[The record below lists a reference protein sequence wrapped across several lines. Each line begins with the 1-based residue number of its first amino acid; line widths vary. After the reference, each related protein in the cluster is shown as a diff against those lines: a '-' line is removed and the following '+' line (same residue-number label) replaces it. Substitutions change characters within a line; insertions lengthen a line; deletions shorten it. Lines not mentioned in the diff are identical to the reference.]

1 MRAVTVPA
9 GGGLDQ
15 LRQVDL
21 TDPGAPGPGEV
32 RVRIHAMSLNAHD
45 LQVAAGQMTVAD
57 GRIPLCDG
65 AGVVEA
71 VGAGVTELAEGDHVV
86 SAFFPGWVDG
96 PPRIGDFSG
105 VPGDGLD
112 GYAVETVV
120 YPARNFTRAPTGLT
134 HAESATITT
143 AGVTAWRALVVN
155 GGLKA
160 GDTVL
165 VLGSGGVSVW
175 ALQIARA
182 AGARVLATSSSP
194 DKRRRLE
201 EMGAEATFDYVDDP
215 DWGKHVFEW
224 TGGVGVD
231 HVVEIG
237 GPKTLPAS
245 IDAVRIGGHIT
256 LVGVITGGEGVVPT
270 VKLMLKQ
277 AKLQG
282 MIVGSRQ
289 DQTDLV
295 RAVETAQIRPVLD
308 RHYDLGEL
316 TAGFQHLASGRHVGK
331 VIIET

>member
-9 GGGLDQ
+9 GGGLDR

-21 TDPGAPGPGEV
+21 PDPGAPGPGEV
-32 RVRIHAMSLNAHD
+32 RVRIRAMSLNAHD
-45 LQVAAGQMTVAD
+45 LQVAAGQMSVAD

-71 VGAGVTELAEGDHVV
+71 VGDGVTELAEGDDVV
-86 SAFFPGWVDG
+86 SAFFPQWLDG
-96 PPRIGDFSG
+96 PPRIGDFAG

-120 YPARNFTRAPTGLT
+120 YPARNFTRAPRGLS
-134 HAESATITT
+134 HAQSATITT

-182 AGARVLATSSSP
+182 AGARVLATSSSS

-201 EMGAEATFDYVDDP
+201 ELGASATFDYVDNP
-215 DWGKHVFEW
+215 DWGKEVHDW

-231 HVVEIG
+231 HVVEVG

-245 IDAVRIGGHIT
+245 IDALRIGGHIT
-256 LVGVITGGEGVVPT
+256 MVGVITGGEGVVPT
-270 VKLMLKQ
+270 LGLMVKQ
-277 AKLQG
+277 AVLQG
-282 MIVGSRQ
+282 MIVGSRR

-295 RAVETAQIRPVLD
+295 RAVETSQIAPVLD
-308 RHYDLGEL
+308 RHYDLADL
-316 TAGFQHLASGRHVGK
+316 TAGFEHLASGQHFGK
-331 VIIET
+331 VIVQT